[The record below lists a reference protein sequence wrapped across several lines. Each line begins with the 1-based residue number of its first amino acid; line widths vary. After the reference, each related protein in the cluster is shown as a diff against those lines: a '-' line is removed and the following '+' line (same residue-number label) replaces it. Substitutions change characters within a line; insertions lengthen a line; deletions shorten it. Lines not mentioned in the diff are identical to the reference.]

1 MLSSQP
7 LFIEPQRC
15 GRITA
20 ISSAIQRKPMVLAPD
35 REVEIAAP
43 QIALARASQDAQ
55 QSRASQGALRS
66 EIAEL
71 RPVMAQ
77 AEREANECASAATR
91 FKPKSRRSRSAHHGS
106 ASRKGGDRSVTA
118 VSTIPGEPR
127 DRRRL
132 SCGFLPAELKSDYCK

>member
-71 RPVMAQ
+71 RPAMAQ
-77 AEREANECASAATR
+77 AEREANECASAATAFQAEIATLQVGAPR
-91 FKPKSRRSRSAHHGS
+91 LGKPEGRRSQRYRGIDDTWRA
-106 ASRKGGDRSVTA
+106 A
-118 VSTIPGEPR
+118 
-127 DRRRL
+127 
-132 SCGFLPAELKSDYCK
+132 

>member
-43 QIALARASQDAQ
+43 QVALARASQDAQ

-77 AEREANECASAATR
+77 AEREANECASAATAFQAEIATLQVGAPR
-91 FKPKSRRSRSAHHGS
+91 LGKPEGRRSQRSVALPRYRRYL
-106 ASRKGGDRSVTA
+106 ASRVTGVGCHA
-118 VSTIPGEPR
+118 AFCRPN
-127 DRRRL
+127 
-132 SCGFLPAELKSDYCK
+132 